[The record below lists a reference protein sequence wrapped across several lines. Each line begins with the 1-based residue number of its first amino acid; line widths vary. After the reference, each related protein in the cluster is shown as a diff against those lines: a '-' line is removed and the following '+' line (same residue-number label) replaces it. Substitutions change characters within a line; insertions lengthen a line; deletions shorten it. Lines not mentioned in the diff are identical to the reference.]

1 MGRLPG
7 VMLMTL
13 VKLFNS
19 GGMEHE
25 KVTSYSQTG
34 SRVEGQRHH
43 PTHKTFDPNFVL
55 SKRNAGTRMDK
66 RHLPCSWIG
75 RINIVK
81 MAILCKAIYRFN
93 AIPIKI
99 PTLFFKERVICKF
112 IWNKKKT

>member
-81 MAILCKAIYRFN
+81 MAIFSFFLIVCLCSTHSSAEETCADIFN
-93 AIPIKI
+93 
-99 PTLFFKERVICKF
+99 
-112 IWNKKKT
+112 